1 MWLVW
6 IILISAVGGWPIFGA
21 VLTIGAVISCFMPEL
36 RPQGKQSSDQPA
48 MITIAT
54 GLAILLFLVYG
65 LVALVD
71 WITEPKNWP
80 F

>member
-1 MWLVW
+1 
-6 IILISAVGGWPIFGA
+6 
-21 VLTIGAVISCFMPEL
+21 
-36 RPQGKQSSDQPA
+36 
-48 MITIAT
+48 MITIAI